1 MLLTVIYTEWRL
13 YMTKLK
19 HAKRKL
25 SLLFVFMLVV
35 NMISSNI
42 LGNTSSMKAA
52 SLPEEF
58 WLTSVV
64 MEKDGAVIPWDQP
77 IEIAENTRI
86 SLFLAWEIANGAFIA
101 DGVQKTI
108 QIPDIF
114 IPVGGTAGSMMM
126 LIEGNKEEI
135 GTYSIDSDHLL
146 TLTFNDVLKTGGDY
160 EEDRKGDLILDFKI
174 DVTKFADDASKL
186 IDFGYDALRIPITV
200 KSPDSKGSYI
210 TKRET
215 HELENPSYIDW
226 TVDINTTLDVI
237 SDAIISDQIPNGL
250 SLLPDSIVVK
260 KLKVSYNGTV
270 TAIGEDVT
278 AAVKAATG
286 SAITATDFTLGIG
299 EIREAYQISY
309 RTNITEYGKSGY
321 TNNAVLKNGATVL
334 GTDSKT
340 IPSLT
345 RGSLIEKS
353 GNAIKYDGTNSKKIE
368 WTMDINKAEMKLSN
382 AQLDDPQATAT
393 NQTINNSTIKVW
405 ELNKIG
411 GTWSKGSD
419 VTNSIKVL
427 NGKDASDELTFP
439 IQLGNLDKK
448 AYRITFDA
456 NIDYPT
462 DYTPNITCDN
472 EAIVTADDGI
482 SEKASDSVEVT
493 RGALLTKEATGTT
506 INYGTKAIS
515 WRLVA
520 NQGKHTIT
528 NATLHDNLPVGL
540 TLERNSIKITIGGV
554 KKNLSDFIVTPASGD
569 IIGAA
574 ANEDLTINFGTIS
587 EPVII
592 EYVTAINDPEL
603 FGSKFNNEAWLTGGG
618 IGTGSGPGSSY
629 LEVIKKDTTPNIQNY
644 FTKQKAGSLSVAE
657 DVDGEKYDGLNY
669 ATKTM
674 SWKFKIEP
682 IKEGITELE
691 IMDTFPNKGQY
702 FIKDTLKFIAKDGTL
717 LKLGIDY
724 TISDLDDAD
733 ASYQKGF
740 KLVLNSGV
748 TLKNQDYY
756 IYYKTSFN
764 KDLYPTIEKNT
775 SSVTNGSAV
784 YNNKACFTYKP
795 EGKTDRTSPVESTHS
810 YDVNYV
816 THNQGD
822 KKSTQYSLQDREIT
836 WEILA
841 NHQGRTISGSE
852 FVVTDKFSEGQVL
865 DEDSLQVIQYEVKPD
880 GSREDVKTLNKG
892 TDYTFAKDTD
902 ELGFAVTI
910 GTANKDKPHRIEY
923 KTNIIGLSKQKYT
936 NTATIEGIPYSAE
949 VNNNYYNKF
958 LRKTTVDGSITN
970 AYQDDE
976 ILWKVVL
983 NESLSE
989 VKNAKYV
996 DKISGGHEYVTGSLK
1011 VYEINRS
1018 NDGTGTAIKPA
1029 IEEGPTTYSLATN
1042 RDSVTGD
1049 WTLTLTFHQNIHKQY
1064 QIEYSTVVTKAT
1076 GNITNSAE
1084 FNGSEVSSSESGA
1097 HETKT
1102 FSISQSSSATGTGSS
1117 PRGVLKI
1124 EKVDLATGN
1133 LITNTPAK
1141 FELYYLLNGIPVV
1154 VGESEKDTVNGVLLY
1169 NSIPINKDYY
1179 LREIDAPTGY
1189 LIGDTTQPIK
1199 IDKGSILRG
1208 QTLTLKVKNEK
1219 IEKDLKITK
1228 VDKDSIATKL
1238 SGAVFKLFQ
1247 ITSTDPLVRTPIGG
1261 NYTTDGSGVV
1271 TINGLVDGNYELEEI
1286 IAPSN
1291 YQLPQNRIT
1300 KITINKEKDYEDL
1313 VKDNIVNY
1321 TVTNEK
1327 QLALH
1332 ITKVD
1337 YEDSSKGLVGTEFKL
1352 YRTGVIPEIQIGGI
1366 YTTGTDGKLQIE
1378 GLSTG
1383 TYRLVET
1390 KASSGYQL
1398 PANPNT
1404 VITADAAHDLSSD
1417 GVKNDVVT
1425 VDNITNKK
1433 LKSVIVKK
1441 VSAEDL
1447 SLGLEGAEFK
1457 LYDASNNQ
1465 IGGTYRTD
1473 ALGEFTIQD
1482 LEVGIYKLVETK
1494 APAGYFLPDLNL
1506 RETEI
1511 TITHNTDYNYILPGI
1526 TNQMLRSIKIVKID
1540 EDSLIPLEGAKFDV
1554 YKDGSKIGTLTT
1566 DVNGEAEI
1574 DGLLLG
1580 DYTFVETTPPTNY
1593 QMPANPITIVSLKQ
1607 GAAATVTE
1615 TITNNKFRTVEITKV
1630 DANDIGI
1637 FLANVGFE
1645 LYDSNGQFVGKGET
1659 DQSGKLTFDNLVFG
1673 TYTLKEVKSPA
1684 GYQGISKPIEFVLDR
1699 TTPLVYE
1706 LTVKNNKI
1714 IVTPQPPFPIDPGTS
1729 TPTPTPEPTKPAT
1742 PTPTP
1747 EPTKPVKPTPTPKP
1761 EKPVSPSPTPKP
1773 ETEEKV
1779 TTPKEE
1785 PKEGKVPVTDKEKP
1799 KVSEEPK
1806 HGKVTVDEGGNW
1818 TYTPDKGYTGKDKFV
1833 IKVSDE
1839 DGKEEDFFFE
1849 VDVEDVPLGNIDV
1862 DKEKDNDIKEIPKT
1876 GESGIPIELLFG
1888 SLLIIVG
1895 VVIRKKTR

>member
-1 MLLTVIYTEWRL
+1 
-13 YMTKLK
+13 MTKFS

-42 LGNTSSMKAA
+42 LGNTSSIKAA

-58 WLTSVV
+58 WLTSVA

-86 SLFLAWEIANGAFIA
+86 SLFLAWEIANGAPIA
-101 DGVQKTI
+101 DGVQKTV

-126 LIEGNKEEI
+126 MIEGNKEEI
-135 GTYSIDSDHLL
+135 GTYLIDSNNLL
-146 TLTFNDVLKTGGDY
+146 TLTFNDMLKTGGDY
-160 EEDRKGDLILDFKI
+160 EENRKGDLILDFNI
-174 DVTKFADDASKL
+174 DVTKFSDDASKL
-186 IDFGYDALRIPITV
+186 IDFGYEALRIPITV
-200 KSPDSKGSYI
+200 KSPSSQGSYI
-210 TKRET
+210 TKSET

-226 TVDINTTLDVI
+226 TVDINTKLDVI
-237 SDAIISDQIPNGL
+237 PDALISDQIPNGL
-250 SLLPDSIVVK
+250 SLLTDSIMVK

-270 TAIGEDVT
+270 TGIGEDVT
-278 AAVKAATG
+278 ASVKAATG
-286 SAITATDFTLGIG
+286 SAITTTDFTLDIG
-299 EIREAYQISY
+299 EIREAYRISY

-345 RGSLIEKS
+345 RGSLLEKS
-353 GNAIKYDGTNSKKIE
+353 GNAVKYDGTNSKKIE
-368 WTMDINKAEMKLSN
+368 WTIDINKAEMKLTN

-393 NQTINNSTIKVW
+393 NQTIKNSTIKVW

-427 NGKDASDELTFP
+427 NGKDASDDLTFP
-439 IQLGNLDKK
+439 VQLGDINKK

-456 NIDYPT
+456 DIDYPS
-462 DYTPNITCDN
+462 DYTPKITCTN
-472 EAIVTADDGI
+472 EATLTADDGI
-482 SEKASDSVEVT
+482 TEKANDTVEVT
-493 RGALLTKEATGTT
+493 RGALLTKESTGET

-540 TLERNSIKITIGGV
+540 TLERNSINITIGGV
-554 KKNLSDFIVTPASGD
+554 KKNLSDFIVNPNSGD
-569 IIGAA
+569 IIGVAV
-574 ANEDLTINFGTIS
+574 NEDLTINFGTIS

-629 LEVIKKDTTPNIQNY
+629 LEVISKDTTPTIKNY
-644 FTKQKAGSLSVAE
+644 FTKQKAGSLSVTE

-674 SWKFKIEP
+674 SWKLKIEP

-691 IMDTFPNKGQY
+691 IIDTFPNKGQY
-702 FIKDTLKFIAKDGTL
+702 FLKNSLKFIAKDGTL

-724 TISDLDDAD
+724 TISDLDGAD
-733 ASYQKGF
+733 VSYQKGF

-748 TLKNQDYY
+748 TLKNQEYY

-775 SSVTNGSAV
+775 SSVNNGSAV
-784 YNNKACFTYKP
+784 YNNKASFTYKP

-822 KKSTQYSLQDREIT
+822 KTSTQYSLQDREIT

-841 NHQGRTISGSE
+841 NHQGRTINGSE
-852 FVVTDKFSEGQVL
+852 LVVTDKFSEGQVL

-880 GSREDVKTLNKG
+880 GTRTDVKTLNKG

-902 ELGFAVTI
+902 ELGFTVKI
-910 GTANKDKPHRIEY
+910 GTANKDMPHRIQY
-923 KTNIIGLSKQKYT
+923 KTNIVGLSKQKYT
-936 NTATIEGIPYSAE
+936 NTATIEGLPYSAE

-958 LRKTTVDGSITN
+958 LSKTTVDGSITN

-996 DKISGGHEYVTGSLK
+996 DKISGGHEYLTGSLK

-1018 NDGTGTAIKPA
+1018 NNGAGTKITPA
-1029 IEEGPTTYSLATN
+1029 LVEGPTTYSLVHARDLAT
-1042 RDSVTGD
+1042 GE
-1049 WTLTLTFHQNIHKQY
+1049 WTLTLTFHQDIHKQY

-1076 GNITNSAE
+1076 GSITNTAE
-1084 FNGSEVSSSESGA
+1084 FNGSEVSSSDSGA

-1117 PRGVLKI
+1117 PRGSLRI

-1133 LITNTPAK
+1133 LITNASAK
-1141 FELYYLLNGIPVV
+1141 FELYYLLNGNPFV

-1169 NSIPINKDYY
+1169 NSVPINKDYY

-1199 IDKGSILRG
+1199 IDKGSITRG
-1208 QTLTLKVKNEK
+1208 QTLTLQVKNEK
-1219 IEKDLKITK
+1219 LEKELRITK
-1228 VDKDSIATKL
+1228 VDLNNTATKL
-1238 SGAVFKLFQ
+1238 SGAVFKLFK
-1247 ITSTDPLVRTPIGG
+1247 ITSTVPLVRTQVGG

-1271 TINGLVDGNYELEEI
+1271 TISGLVDGDYELEEVT
-1286 IAPSN
+1286 APSN
-1291 YQLPQNRIT
+1291 YQLPGNRIT
-1300 KITINKEKDYEDL
+1300 KITIDKDKDYEDL

-1321 TVTNEK
+1321 TITNEK

-1337 YEDSSKGLVGTEFKL
+1337 YEDSNKGLVGTEFTL
-1352 YRTGVIPEIQIGGI
+1352 YRTDVIPEVQIGGT
-1366 YTTGTDGKLQIE
+1366 YTTGFDGKLQIT
-1378 GLSTG
+1378 GLSSG

-1390 KASSGYQL
+1390 KASLGYQL
-1398 PANPNT
+1398 PDNPTT
-1404 VITADAAHDLSSD
+1404 VIAVDAAHDLSSD
-1417 GVKNDVVT
+1417 GVKDYAVT

-1433 LKSVIVKK
+1433 LKSVLVKK
-1441 VSAEDL
+1441 VSAEDPT
-1447 SLGLEGAEFK
+1447 LGLEGAEFK
-1457 LYDASNNQ
+1457 LYDAFNNQ

-1473 ALGEFTIQD
+1473 ALGEFTIED
-1482 LEVGIYKLVETK
+1482 LEVGVYKLVETK
-1494 APAGYFLPDLNL
+1494 APAGYFLPDLSL
-1506 RETEI
+1506 RVTPI
-1511 TITHNTDYNYILPGI
+1511 IITHNTDYDYILPGI

-1540 EDSLIPLEGAKFDV
+1540 EESLIPLEGAKFDV

-1566 DVNGEAEI
+1566 DVNGEVEI

-1593 QMPANPITIVSLKQ
+1593 QMPANPNTIVSLKQ
-1607 GAAATVTE
+1607 GAATTVTE
-1615 TITNNKFRTVEITKV
+1615 TITNNKYRTVEITKV
-1630 DANDIGI
+1630 DANDNGI
-1637 FLANVGFE
+1637 FLENVGFE
-1645 LYDSNGQFVGKGET
+1645 LYDSNGQFVGKGDT

-1673 TYTLKEVKSPA
+1673 TYTLKEVKSPT
-1684 GYQGISKPIEFVLDR
+1684 GYQGINKPIEFVLDR
-1699 TTPLVYE
+1699 TSPLVYE
-1706 LTVKNNKI
+1706 LTVENNKI
-1714 IVTPQPPFPIDPGTS
+1714 SVTPQPPFPIDPGTS
-1729 TPTPTPEPTKPAT
+1729 TPTPTPTPEPTKPAT

-1761 EKPVSPSPTPKP
+1761 EKPVSPTPTPKP
-1773 ETEEKV
+1773 ETDEKV

-1799 KVSEEPK
+1799 EVSEKPK
-1806 HGKVTVDEGGNW
+1806 HGTVTVDEGGNW
-1818 TYTPDKGYTGKDKFV
+1818 TYTPDKGYTGKDEFV
-1833 IKVSDE
+1833 IKVSDD

-1849 VDVEDVPLGNIDV
+1849 VDVEEVPLGNIDV

-1876 GESGIPIELLFG
+1876 GETGIPIELLFG
-1888 SLLIIVG
+1888 SLMIIVG
-1895 VVIRKKTR
+1895 VVIRKKTK